1 VTAQIVSL
9 GGLDDEDENF
19 AAFAEEIKKD
29 NVSAVFLLEKEDG
42 SVTVGCNY
50 KDKRDLVF
58 AIVRL
63 QRLAQSIVEEEI

>member
-1 VTAQIVSL
+1 MTAQIVSL